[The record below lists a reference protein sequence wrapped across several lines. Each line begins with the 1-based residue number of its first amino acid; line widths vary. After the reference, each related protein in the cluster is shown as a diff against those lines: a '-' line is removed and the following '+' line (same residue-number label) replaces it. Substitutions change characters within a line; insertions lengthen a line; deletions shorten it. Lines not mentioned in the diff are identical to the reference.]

1 MTLVAVV
8 SDGRHRVS
16 ILTTSMKKKLWLAMA
31 GISLSGLAHAQSS
44 VTLYGV
50 IDEGLNFNTN
60 VNGNRSYAM
69 QSGVLSGSRWGF
81 KGSEDLGGGLKA
93 IFTLE
98 SGFDPSTGKLGQ
110 GGLEFGRQAFV
121 GLSSTWGTVT
131 LGRQY
136 DLSVDFVGPLAV
148 GAQWAGNIGAHPGD
162 LDNLNN
168 AYRTNNAIKFKSV
181 SYGGFSFGG
190 MYSLG
195 GVAGDVSRNQIWSL
209 SAGYA
214 SGPLMLGVGY
224 INARNPNV
232 SFFGNST
239 SGTPSTT
246 AANSVYPV
254 FSGYLS
260 AHTYQVI
267 SAGASYNFGAFTVGG
282 TYSNIAFKGLGDTS
296 SGPNPSGYSG
306 NASFN
311 SAELNLK
318 YQLTPALLLGAAYIY
333 TDGGSVSSATGSN
346 EGATYHQGEVGVDYF
361 LSKRTDVYFIG
372 VYQKASGTDSR
383 NRAAIASI
391 NNQSSPSSNDHQA
404 LVRVG
409 FRHKF

>member
-1 MTLVAVV
+1 
-8 SDGRHRVS
+8 
-16 ILTTSMKKKLWLAMA
+16 MKKKLMLGAACMT
-31 GISLSGLAHAQSS
+31 LSGLTHAQSS

-50 IDEGLNFNTN
+50 IDEGLTFNTN
-60 VNGNRSYAM
+60 MNGSHSYAM
-69 QSGVLSGSRWGF
+69 QSGVLSGSRWGL
-81 KGSEDLGGGLKA
+81 KGVEELGGGLRA

-98 SGFDPSTGKLGQ
+98 NGFDPSNGKLGQ

-121 GLSSTWGTVT
+121 GVSSAWGTVT

-136 DLSVDFVGPLAV
+136 DLNVDFVGPLEA
-148 GAQWAGNIGAHPGD
+148 ASQWAGNIGAHPAD

-168 AYRTNNAIKFKSV
+168 ANRTNNAIKLKSV

-209 SAGYA
+209 GAGYA
-214 SGPLMLGVGY
+214 SGPLALGVGY

-239 SGTPSTT
+239 SGTPSATV
-246 AANSVYPV
+246 ANSVYPV

-260 AHTYQVI
+260 AHTYQAI
-267 SAGASYNFGAFTVGG
+267 SAGAAYSIGALTIGG
-282 TYSNIAFKGLGDTS
+282 VYSNIAFKGLGDTS

-306 NASFN
+306 NATFN

-318 YQLTPALLLGAAYIY
+318 YQLTPALLIGAAYSY
-333 TDGGSVSSATGSN
+333 TDGSSVTTATGRN
-346 EGATYHQGEVGVDYF
+346 DGATYHQGEIGVDYF

-383 NRAAIASI
+383 NREAVASI

-404 LVRVG
+404 VIRAGL
-409 FRHKF
+409 RHKF

>member
-1 MTLVAVV
+1 
-8 SDGRHRVS
+8 
-16 ILTTSMKKKLWLAMA
+16 MKKKIIFGAACMT
-31 GISLSGLAHAQSS
+31 LSGLASAQNS

-50 IDEGLNFNTN
+50 IDEGLNLNTN
-60 VNGNRSYAM
+60 MNGSHSYAM
-69 QSGVLSGSRWGF
+69 QSGVLSGSRWGL
-81 KGSEDLGGGLKA
+81 KGVEDLGGGLKA

-98 SGFDPSTGKLGQ
+98 NGFDPSNGKLGQ

-121 GLSSTWGTVT
+121 GLSSGWGTVT

-136 DLSVDFVGPLAV
+136 DLNVDFVGPLEA
-148 GAQWAGNIGAHPGD
+148 ASQWAGNIGAHPAD

-168 AYRTNNAIKFKSV
+168 ANRTNNAVKFKSV

-195 GVAGDVSRNQIWSL
+195 GVAGDVTRNQIWSL
-209 SAGYA
+209 GAGYA
-214 SGPLMLGVGY
+214 SGPLIVGVGY

-239 SGTPSTT
+239 SGTPSATV
-246 AANSVYPV
+246 ANSVYPV

-260 AHTYQVI
+260 AHTYQAI
-267 SAGASYNFGAFTVGG
+267 SAGAAYNIGALTIGG
-282 TYSNIAFKGLGDTS
+282 VYSNIAFKGLGDTS

-306 NASFN
+306 NATFN

-318 YQLTPALLLGAAYIY
+318 YQLTPALLLGAAYSY
-333 TDGGSVSSATGSN
+333 TDGSSVTTATGRN
-346 EGATYHQGEVGVDYF
+346 EGATYHQGEIGVDYF

-372 VYQKASGTDSR
+372 VFQKASGTDSR
-383 NRAAIASI
+383 NREAVASI

-404 LVRVG
+404 VIRVG
-409 FRHKF
+409 LRHKF

>member
-1 MTLVAVV
+1 MN
-8 SDGRHRVS
+8 
-16 ILTTSMKKKLWLAMA
+16 KKLVLGAACMT
-31 GISLSGLAHAQSS
+31 LSGLTHAQSS

-50 IDEGLNFNTN
+50 IDEGLTFNTN
-60 VNGNRSYAM
+60 MNGSHSYAM
-69 QSGVLSGSRWGF
+69 QSGVLSGSRWGL
-81 KGSEDLGGGLKA
+81 KGVEDLGGGLKA

-98 SGFDPSTGKLGQ
+98 NGFDPSNGKLGQ

-121 GLSSTWGTVT
+121 GLSSQWGTVT

-136 DLSVDFVGPLAV
+136 DLNVDFVGPLEA
-148 GAQWAGNIGAHPGD
+148 ASQWAGNIGAHPAD

-168 AYRTNNAIKFKSV
+168 AYRTNNAIKFKSI

-195 GVAGDVSRNQIWSL
+195 GVAGDATRNQIWSL
-209 SAGYA
+209 GAGYA
-214 SGPLMLGVGY
+214 RGPLTVGVGY

-239 SGTPSTT
+239 SGTPS
-246 AANSVYPV
+246 AAVANSVYPV

-260 AHTYQVI
+260 AHTYQTI
-267 SAGASYNFGAFTVGG
+267 SAGAAYNIGALTIGG
-282 TYSNIAFKGLGDTS
+282 IYSNIAFKGLGDTT

-306 NASFN
+306 NATFN

-318 YQLTPALLLGAAYIY
+318 YQLTPALLIGAAYSY
-333 TDGGSVSSATGSN
+333 TDGGSVSTATGRN
-346 EGATYHQGEVGVDYF
+346 EGATYHQGEIGVDYF
-361 LSKRTDVYFIG
+361 LSKRTDVYAIG

-383 NRAAIASI
+383 NREAVASI

-404 LVRVG
+404 LIRVG
-409 FRHKF
+409 LRHKF